1 MARYFDGVLHG
12 MAELRLGGSTGLM
25 KSIGQWR
32 PFLKLAHWA
41 NNREQESML
50 NNIWAFLIV
59 SGLLMAGLLGRI
71 TGDGGVIEMALSD
84 AKKAVM
90 TIALPLAGVM
100 MFWLGLLRLLEKAG
114 VLNLLT
120 RLLSPVLRLLFSQ
133 VPRDHPAMNA
143 MVMNLGANMLG
154 LGNAATP
161 LGLKAMGHLQ
171 ELNPSKRVPTNAMCV
186 FLALNTAGFSLI
198 PMSSI
203 TYLTAAGVNGP
214 TRVIIPTILA
224 TAFTTLIAILACRTY
239 EKFPFFAVRPS
250 DLDAEAEGEVDAKV
264 EHPITR
270 GGWVALG
277 ALLFGFLGM
286 AVLELG
292 DPAWRIDLIRF
303 LGLEG
308 LLADAQAAQQHV
320 AAKVSADPAPDVMN
334 WKRIMNSAS
343 ALAIPA
349 ILLVAIG
356 VALARGVKVYEEFV
370 EGAKEGFAV
379 ATRIMPFLVAML
391 AALAIF
397 KGSGMLMILGHL
409 LNPLLSFLGFPVD
422 LLPLALMRPL
432 SGSGSLGILNE
443 ILTNPELSEGVKM
456 TAAIMFGSTETTFYV
471 IAVYFGS
478 VGIRNVRHALAAG
491 LTADLAGMIAA
502 VTFGRLLFGF

>member
-1 MARYFDGVLHG
+1 MERRDVV
-12 MAELRLGGSTGLM
+12 
-25 KSIGQWR
+25 
-32 PFLKLAHWA
+32 LKLANLP
-41 NNREQESML
+41 NNREQETML
-50 NNIWAFLIV
+50 NNIWAFLVI

-71 TGDGGVIEMALSD
+71 TGDGGVIELALAD
-84 AKKAVM
+84 AKKAVLN
-90 TIALPLAGVM
+90 IALPLAGVM

-114 VLNLLT
+114 VLDLLT
-120 RLLSPVLRLLFSQ
+120 RMLSPVLRLVFSQ

-171 ELNPSKRVPTNAMCV
+171 ELNPAKNVPSNAMCV

-203 TYLTAAGVNGP
+203 TYLTAAGVSGP

-224 TAFTTLIAILACRTY
+224 TAFTTIIAVVSCRLY
-239 EKFPFFAVRPS
+239 EKLPRFAVRPE
-250 DLDAEAEGEVDAKV
+250 DLLEESATNPTDTEKSAVEGVR
-264 EHPITR
+264 PISKR
-270 GGWVALG
+270 GWVALTF
-277 ALLFGFLGM
+277 LLVGFAGM

-292 DPAWRIDLIRF
+292 DPSWRTGLIHA
-303 LGLEG
+303 LGMDTLF
-308 LLADAQAAQQHV
+308 AKMTAAQTQAAAQI
-320 AAKVSADPAPDVMN
+320 AAEPAADGLN
-334 WKRIMNSAS
+334 WKRLMNSAS

-349 ILLVAIG
+349 ILLIAIG

-397 KGSGMLMILGHL
+397 KGSGMLLILGHF
-409 LNPLLSFLGFPVD
+409 LSPVLDFLGFPVD

-443 ILTNPELSEGVKM
+443 ILTNPGLSEGVKM

-502 VTFGRLLFGF
+502 VTFGRLLFGA

>member
-1 MARYFDGVLHG
+1 
-12 MAELRLGGSTGLM
+12 
-25 KSIGQWR
+25 
-32 PFLKLAHWA
+32 LKLAHWA
-41 NNREQESML
+41 KNREQESML
-50 NNIWAFLIV
+50 NYIWAFLIV
-59 SGLLMAGLLGRI
+59 SGLLMAGLLGRL
-71 TGDGGVIEMALSD
+71 TGDGGVIEMALAD
-84 AKKAVM
+84 AKKAVIN
-90 TIALPLAGVM
+90 IALPLAGVM

-120 RLLSPVLRLLFSQ
+120 RLLAPVLRLLFSE

-171 ELNPSKRVPTNAMCV
+171 ELNPAKRVPSNAMCV
-186 FLALNTAGFSLI
+186 FLGLNTAGFSLI

-203 TYLTAAGVNGP
+203 TYLSAAGISGP

-224 TAFTTLIAILACRTY
+224 TAFTTIVAVLACRSF
-239 EKFPFFAVRPS
+239 ERLPFFAVKPADFEAREGAS
-250 DLDAEAEGEVDAKV
+250 DATESTTQEGRK
-264 EHPITR
+264 ISK
-270 GGWVALG
+270 GGWIALG
-277 ALLFGFLGM
+277 VLLLGFIGM
-286 AVLELG
+286 AILEIG
-292 DPAWRIDLIRF
+292 DPAWRLELIHF
-303 LGLEG
+303 LGLDG
-308 LLADAQAAQQHV
+308 LLASVTATQQSPAA
-320 AAKVSADPAPDVMN
+320 AAPVDTVTDVVN
-334 WKRIMNSAS
+334 WKRI
-343 ALAIPA
+343 
-349 ILLVAIG
+349 LLVAVS
-356 VALARGVKVYEEFV
+356 VAMARGVKVYEEFV

-391 AALAIF
+391 AALALF

-409 LNPLLSFLGFPVD
+409 LSPILSFLGFPID

-443 ILTNPELSEGVKM
+443 ILTNPALSEGVKM
-456 TAAIMFGSTETTFYV
+456 TAAIMYGSTETTFYV

-478 VGIRNVRHALAAG
+478 VGIRNVRHAVAVGLA
-491 LTADLAGMIAA
+491 ADLAGMIAA

>member
-1 MARYFDGVLHG
+1 
-12 MAELRLGGSTGLM
+12 
-25 KSIGQWR
+25 
-32 PFLKLAHWA
+32 
-41 NNREQESML
+41 ML
-50 NNIWAFLIV
+50 NNIWAFLVI

-71 TGDGGVIEMALSD
+71 TGDGGVIELALAD
-84 AKKAVM
+84 AKKAVL

-114 VLNLLT
+114 VLDLLT
-120 RLLSPVLRLLFSQ
+120 RMLAPVLRLVFSQ

-171 ELNPSKRVPTNAMCV
+171 ELNPAKNVPSNAMCV

-203 TYLTAAGVNGP
+203 TYLTAAGVSGP

-224 TAFTTLIAILACRTY
+224 TAFTTIIAVISCRLY
-239 EKFPFFAVRPS
+239 EKLPRFAVRPEDLVEESAAEEAKPVS
-250 DLDAEAEGEVDAKV
+250 DGIR
-264 EHPITR
+264 PISKR
-270 GGWVALG
+270 GWIALS
-277 ALLFGFLGM
+277 ALLAGFAGM
-286 AVLELG
+286 AILELG
-292 DPAWRIDLIRF
+292 DPSWRTSLIHA
-303 LGLEG
+303 LGMDTLF
-308 LLADAQAAQQHV
+308 AKMTAAQTQAAGQI
-320 AAKVSADPAPDVMN
+320 AAEPAADGLN
-334 WKRIMNSAS
+334 WKRLMNSAS

-349 ILLVAIG
+349 ILLIAIG

-397 KGSGMLMILGHL
+397 KGSGMLLILGHF
-409 LNPLLSFLGFPVD
+409 LSPVLDFLGFPVD

-443 ILTNPELSEGVKM
+443 ILTNPGLSEGVKM

-502 VTFGRLLFGF
+502 VTFGRLLFGA

>member
-1 MARYFDGVLHG
+1 MAVGTASTLQGHG
-12 MAELRLGGSTGLM
+12 DAWLR
-25 KSIGQWR
+25 
-32 PFLKLAHWA
+32 FLKLA
-41 NNREQESML
+41 NLPINREQETML
-50 NNIWAFLIV
+50 NNIWAFLVI

-71 TGDGGVIEMALSD
+71 TGDGGVIELALAD
-84 AKKAVM
+84 AKKAVL

-114 VLNLLT
+114 VLDLLT
-120 RLLSPVLRLLFSQ
+120 RMLAPVLRLVFSQ

-171 ELNPSKRVPTNAMCV
+171 ELNPAKNVPSNAMCV

-203 TYLTAAGVNGP
+203 TYLTAAGVSGP

-224 TAFTTLIAILACRTY
+224 TAFTTIIAVISCRLY
-239 EKFPFFAVRPS
+239 EKLPRFAVRPEDLVEESAAEEAKPVS
-250 DLDAEAEGEVDAKV
+250 DGIR
-264 EHPITR
+264 PISKR
-270 GGWVALG
+270 GWIALS
-277 ALLFGFLGM
+277 ALLAGFAGM
-286 AVLELG
+286 AILELG
-292 DPAWRIDLIRF
+292 DPSWRTSLIHA
-303 LGLEG
+303 LGMDTLF
-308 LLADAQAAQQHV
+308 AKMTAAQTQAAGQI
-320 AAKVSADPAPDVMN
+320 AAEPAADGLN
-334 WKRIMNSAS
+334 WKRLMNSAS

-349 ILLVAIG
+349 ILLIAIG

-397 KGSGMLMILGHL
+397 KGSGMLLILGHF
-409 LNPLLSFLGFPVD
+409 LSPVLDFLGFPVD

-443 ILTNPELSEGVKM
+443 ILTNPGLSEGVKM

-502 VTFGRLLFGF
+502 VTFGRLLFGA